1 VKPTHLH
8 PGDICRTPFEP
19 SGRVEV
25 LSLESAYPL
34 ARFRA
39 AAVVRF
45 VEDHPHGYKQ
55 GELGCYFADELKP
68 IRAR

>member
-1 VKPTHLH
+1 MQSTRLH
-8 PGDICRTPFEP
+8 PGDICRTSFEP

-25 LSLESAYPL
+25 LSLESAFPL
-34 ARFRA
+34 ARFRVV
-39 AAVVRF
+39 VVRF

-68 IRAR
+68 VEAR

>member
-1 VKPTHLH
+1 MEPTSLH
-8 PGDICRTPFEP
+8 AGDICRTPFEP
-19 SGRVEV
+19 SDRAEI

-45 VEDHPHGYKQ
+45 IEDHPHGYKQ
-55 GELGCYFADELKP
+55 GELGCYFLDELQP
-68 IRAR
+68 VEAR

>member
-1 VKPTHLH
+1 MQPTRLH

-25 LSLESAYPL
+25 LSLESAFPL

-39 AAVVRF
+39 VFVVRF
-45 VEDHPHGYKQ
+45 VEGHPHGYKQ

-68 IRAR
+68 VESR

>member
-1 VKPTHLH
+1 MQATPLH

-25 LSLESAYPL
+25 LSLESAYSL
-34 ARFRA
+34 SRFRA

-55 GELGCYFADELKP
+55 GEIDCYFADELKP
-68 IRAR
+68 VKVR